1 MALVPQAVAR
11 NVLEPAGKFGM
22 VMVELN
28 SPCELVLEP
37 ASCITET
44 APALIADTVTKAGKS
59 VPDTVATVPGGPVAG
74 VTVIAAPGTAWVVE
88 FVWPVPKMVV
98 LMELKDGMRSG
109 AP

>member
-11 NVLEPAGKFGM
+11 IVLEPAEKFGM
-22 VMVELN
+22 VVVELN

-37 ASCITET
+37 AICITQT
-44 APALIADTVTKAGKS
+44 APGLIADTVTKAGKS
-59 VPDTVATVPGGPVAG
+59 VPDTG
-74 VTVIAAPGTAWVVE
+74 VTVIAAPGTSWVAE
-88 FVWPVPKMVV
+88 FVWLVSKMVV